1 MKIDKIVAEI
11 DRKKAKITE
20 LQADI
25 RDLEQKKTE
34 QENLEIVGLVRGV
47 DLPLEELAAML
58 QAFRNQGGRT
68 PDFMKRKEAPT
79 DEE

>member
-58 QAFRNQGGRT
+58 QAFRNQGGT

>member
-1 MKIDKIVAEI
+1 MKIDKIVAEM
-11 DRKKAKITE
+11 DRKKAKIAE

-25 RDLEQKKTE
+25 RELEQKKTE

-47 DLPLEELAAML
+47 NLPLEELADLL
-58 QAFRNQGGRT
+58 QSFRNQGGM
-68 PDFMKRKEAPT
+68 PDILKRKEEPT

>member
-1 MKIDKIVAEI
+1 MKIDKLVAEI
-11 DRKKAKITE
+11 DRKKAKISE

-25 RDLEQKKTE
+25 RELEQKKTE

-47 DLPLEELAAML
+47 NLPLEELATML
-58 QAFRNQGGRT
+58 QAFRSGGA
-68 PDFMKRKEAPT
+68 PDFMLKKEVPT

>member
-11 DRKKAKITE
+11 DRKKAKISE

-25 RDLEQKKTE
+25 RELEQKKTE

-47 DLPLEELAAML
+47 NLPLEELAAML
-58 QAFRNQGGRT
+58 QAFRKQSGT
-68 PDFMKRKEAPT
+68 PDFMFKKEEPT